1 MSIWSILFGHAMAA
15 QPNVNVGQPALSFAL
30 PAINES
36 VALDTVRSNRVALS
50 DFTGPLPREPRTAV
64 VVHFFD
70 QSTAGNT
77 LTGLNR
83 LQKKYVNKDVQVIG
97 ISTDE
102 GSMASLS
109 TWIEDLNLKFP
120 VLRDGHQVVLNR
132 YGFDSLPFTM
142 IVDTDGFIFAM
153 GNPTGSDFE
162 AAVTAEIVPLIETE

>member
-50 DFTGPLPREPRTAV
+50 DFTGPLPREPRSVV

-70 QSTAGNT
+70 QSSAGDT
-77 LTGLNR
+77 LSELNR
-83 LQKKYVNKDVQVIG
+83 LQKRYVSKDVQVIG
-97 ISTDE
+97 ISTDDGE
-102 GSMASLS
+102 VASLS
-109 TWIEDLNLKFP
+109 TWVENLDLNFP

-153 GNPTGSDFE
+153 GNPSGPDFE
-162 AAVTAEIVPLIETE
+162 EAVTAEIIPLVEAE

>member
-1 MSIWSILFGHAMAA
+1 MSIWSILFGQAMAA
-15 QPNVNVGQPALSFAL
+15 QPNINVGQPALSFAL

-50 DFTGPLPREPRTAV
+50 DFTGPLPRESRSVV

-70 QSTAGNT
+70 QASAGNT
-77 LTGLNR
+77 LSGLDR
-83 LQKKYVNKDVQVIG
+83 LQRRYVNKDVQVIG

-102 GSMASLS
+102 TAMADLS
-109 TWIEDLNLKFP
+109 TWIEDLDLNFP

-142 IVDTDGFIFAM
+142 IVDTDGFVFAM
-153 GNPTGSDFE
+153 GNPSGADFE
-162 AAVTAEIVPLIETE
+162 AAVTAEIEPLIATE

>member
-1 MSIWSILFGHAMAA
+1 MAA

-50 DFTGPLPREPRTAV
+50 DFTGALLREPRSVV

-70 QSTAGNT
+70 QSSAGDT
-77 LTGLNR
+77 LSGLDR
-83 LQKKYVNKDVQVIG
+83 LQRRYLNKDVQVIG
-97 ISTDE
+97 IITDDTA
-102 GSMASLS
+102 MADLS
-109 TWIEDLNLKFP
+109 TWIEDLDLNFP

-142 IVDTDGFIFAM
+142 IVDTNGFIFAM
-153 GNPTGSDFE
+153 GNPSGADFE
-162 AAVTAEIVPLIETE
+162 AAVTAEIEPLIDTE